1 MRKLLVSF
9 FVVFSIFLVFAED
22 ATSTS
27 LPATSVVAIV
37 NGEEITLELLNSEA
51 DVNGLLLKISE
62 VNQTFFNVLSN
73 TDEGVKLLMRY
84 KRAILDQL
92 IDKLL
97 VVQFA
102 EKYGQR
108 PSDEEVKQFVNKQIS
123 DYLASQGIDEETFD
137 MYLQYANMGTL
148 EDFKK
153 KLFFNSLVN
162 MSIQNLFDYIS
173 KGATVT
179 EEEIKSYYNDN
190 IDYFSTP
197 TTYDLY
203 VLIFNNETQA
213 KAAKDKVISG
223 VDFESVAKEFN
234 LQDFRFQGL
243 AKGETFPSKLWDY
256 IENTITGAI
265 LGPVNIDN
273 TYYLVKVVNKV
284 PPQVK
289 ALEEVKEEIENELL
303 NNKKSEL
310 WSKFIEEEFEKFKNE
325 SDIKIFYKVE

>member
-27 LPATSVVAIV
+27 LSATSVVAIV

-51 DVNGLLLKISE
+51 DVNGLLIKISE

-153 KLFFNSLVN
+153 KLFFNALVN

-284 PPQVK
+284 LPQVK

>member
-1 MRKLLVSF
+1 MRKLLVSL

-27 LPATSVVAIV
+27 LSATSVVAIV

-51 DVNGLLLKISE
+51 DVNGLLIKISE

-153 KLFFNSLVN
+153 KLFFNALVN

-284 PPQVK
+284 LPQVK

>member
-1 MRKLLVSF
+1 MRKLLVSL

-27 LPATSVVAIV
+27 LSATSVVAIV

-51 DVNGLLLKISE
+51 DVNGLLIKISE

-92 IDKLL
+92 IDELL

-153 KLFFNSLVN
+153 KLFFNALVN

-284 PPQVK
+284 LPQVK

>member
-51 DVNGLLLKISE
+51 DVNGLLIKISE

-153 KLFFNSLVN
+153 KLFFNALVN

-284 PPQVK
+284 LPQVK

>member
-37 NGEEITLELLNSEA
+37 NGEEVTLELLNSEA
-51 DVNGLLLKISE
+51 DVNGLLIKISE

-123 DYLASQGIDEETFD
+123 DYLDSQGIDEETFD

-153 KLFFNSLVN
+153 KLFFNALVN

-284 PPQVK
+284 LPQVK

>member
-37 NGEEITLELLNSEA
+37 NGEEVTLELLNSEA
-51 DVNGLLLKISE
+51 DVNGLLIKISE

-123 DYLASQGIDEETFD
+123 DYLDSQGIDEETFD

-153 KLFFNSLVN
+153 KLFFNALVN

-284 PPQVK
+284 LPQVK

-310 WSKFIEEEFEKFKNE
+310 WSNFIEEEFEKFKND